1 MYYNSLQYSFR
12 VWLTSALAIPHVYLL
27 YYLVTSGSAAYF
39 PINGYLELLVET
51 LLLSLPIGLIFM
63 IVLDM
68 MRNTRWTVTTKK
80 IISLTVLEILLL
92 LVFTV
97 IIHGIGDKMI
107 SWSSCFDYVVISSF
121 TMAVCIYLF
130 KLKPEGASNNK
141 LSF

>member
-39 PINGYLELLVET
+39 PISGYLELLAET
-51 LLLSLPIGLIFM
+51 LLLSIPIGLIFM

-68 MRNTRWTVTTKK
+68 TRNTAWTVKTKK
-80 IISLTVLEILLL
+80 ILSLAILEILLL
-92 LVFTV
+92 LAFTI
-97 IIHGIGDKMI
+97 IIHGVGDKMI

-121 TMAVCIYLF
+121 TIAVCIYLY
-130 KLKPEGASNNK
+130 KLKPENKPNNK